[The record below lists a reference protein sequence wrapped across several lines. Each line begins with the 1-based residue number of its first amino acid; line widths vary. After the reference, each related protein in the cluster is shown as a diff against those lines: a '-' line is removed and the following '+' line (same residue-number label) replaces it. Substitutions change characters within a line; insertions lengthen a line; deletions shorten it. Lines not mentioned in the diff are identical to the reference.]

1 MLWQCCSWAYGKI
14 VFWLVSCPNMDG
26 RSLSEMLMWYVVCV
40 HTHTVNTSF
49 CLPGCEMLSWLKP
62 QAHTYMHCVASEEKK
77 KKDYF
82 SKWIHSTLFGKC
94 AHGQVLFY
102 ISLIVN
108 KTPEKAKSI
117 NVSSAFL
124 TGWNMSECLF
134 TCTWSLPLIIINKY
148 KTWFSFSPLERAREG
163 VREGKKSDTALH
175 LCVLFMSLKL

>member
-1 MLWQCCSWAYGKI
+1 MLQLGLWKDRLLAGFFPQHGWKKSLRNVDVICSMCSYAHCQHFILFTRLWNAFLVEASGSHIHALCCLWG
-14 VFWLVSCPNMDG
+14 
-26 RSLSEMLMWYVVCV
+26 
-40 HTHTVNTSF
+40 
-49 CLPGCEMLSWLKP
+49 
-62 QAHTYMHCVASEEKK
+62 KK

-117 NVSSAFL
+117 NVLSAFL
-124 TGWNMSECLF
+124 TGWNTRMSECLF

-163 VREGKKSDTALH
+163 VGEGKKSDTALH